1 MEIGKKVYPEKII
14 WLFLRNAY
22 IQIKKMFKKKE
33 KNGDYIT
40 IVILRAIK
48 K

>member
-1 MEIGKKVYPEKII
+1 MTFFKKCIYSD
-14 WLFLRNAY
+14 
-22 IQIKKMFKKKE
+22 KKMFKKKE

>member
-22 IQIKKMFKKKE
+22 IQIKKMFKKK
-33 KNGDYIT
+33 
-40 IVILRAIK
+40 K
-48 K
+48 KKMEII

>member
-1 MEIGKKVYPEKII
+1 MTFFKKCIYSD
-14 WLFLRNAY
+14 
-22 IQIKKMFKKKE
+22 KKMFKKKKE